1 MKNVDILNKKKE
13 KLQTYL
19 FIDSKALDSN
29 NGGESVNKGWWCVII
44 INLYIFM

>member
-1 MKNVDILNKKKE
+1 MKNVDIFEQKKE

-19 FIDSKALDSN
+19 FIDSKASDSN
-29 NGGESVNKGWWCVII
+29 NGEESINKGWWCVII